1 MCGVQWVG
9 EGDVG
14 QCVNCV
20 HVCVVCSGWGRGM
33 LVSVLIV
40 CMCVWCAV
48 GGGSGWGRGM
58 LVSVLIVCMCVWC
71 AVGGGGGCWSVC

>member
-48 GGGSGWGRGM
+48 GGG
-58 LVSVLIVCMCVWC
+58 
-71 AVGGGGGCWSVC
+71 GGCWSVC

>member
-1 MCGVQWVG
+1 MQWVG

-48 GGGSGWGRGM
+48 GGG
-58 LVSVLIVCMCVWC
+58 
-71 AVGGGGGCWSVC
+71 GGCWSVC

>member
-1 MCGVQWVG
+1 MCGVQWVGEGDVGQCVDCVHVCVVCSGWG

-48 GGGSGWGRGM
+48 GGG
-58 LVSVLIVCMCVWC
+58 
-71 AVGGGGGCWSVC
+71 GGCWSVC